1 MSSRLKHY
9 SIVYLLV
16 LAFVASI
23 LNIKYTKTT
32 TDQDPEQDRKYRFLL
47 PFIAMVCFFVGCYF
61 ISLVISEGAA
71 AGQDKF
77 SGIIF
82 MVIIGLILLSMNASV
97 LSGNNL
103 TNYIKGKKFSRLG
116 VFMALGVSSIVF
128 GFLDNF
134 GMKLGTEALDDNFLQ
149 AFLGPFSVDTRFKDY
164 SKNITDN
171 LQTMNQ
177 WVSSD
182 WRKVVNHTL
191 RFRKEIAKNSKF
203 SDLTKAIDR
212 FGGKPL
218 EIPAAILK
226 NRDVTNEY
234 VDNLRSKFDIID
246 GSKSMLGN
254 TFSDFIGALLGAGI
268 VSLFVYMTCYD
279 GTVVSEKLENNWVIK
294 YLSYYSPITEAVFI
308 ALGCLVPVFLN
319 IAMTRMDGNN
329 NNFWSWVIVGTVA
342 AIIVLMMYYSVQG
355 ITDMTKED
363 KVYSIKQTLN
373 NLSDRIDLDSD
384 PEIAKKVKNFVAKL
398 T

>member
-1 MSSRLKHY
+1 MNNRVKNY

-16 LAFVASI
+16 LAFIASI
-23 LNIKYTKTT
+23 LNIKYTNNKSE
-32 TDQDPEQDRKYRFLL
+32 QDLEKDRKYRFLL
-47 PFIAMVCFFVGCYF
+47 PCIAMICFFVGCYF

-71 AGQDKF
+71 TGKDKF

-82 MVIIGLILLSMNASV
+82 MLIIGLILLIMNASV
-97 LSGNNL
+97 LSGDNL

-134 GMKLGTEALDDNFLQ
+134 GMKLGTEALDNNFLQ
-149 AFLGPFSVDTRFKDY
+149 AFLGPFSVDSRFKKY
-164 SKNITDN
+164 SKNITKN
-171 LQTMNQ
+171 LQIMNQ

-191 RFRKEIAKNSKF
+191 RFRNEIAKNSKF
-203 SDLTKAIDR
+203 SDLTKAINR
-212 FGGKPL
+212 FGGKHL
-218 EIPAAILK
+218 DIPAEILK
-226 NRDVTNEY
+226 NRNVTNDY

-268 VSLFVYMTCYD
+268 VSLFVYMTSYD

-329 NNFWSWVIVGTVA
+329 NNFWSW
-342 AIIVLMMYYSVQG
+342 IIVSTVSIIIILMMYHSVQG

-363 KVYSIKQTLN
+363 KVYSIKQTLS
-373 NLSDRIDLDSD
+373 NLSTRIDLDNE
-384 PEIAKKVKNFVAKL
+384 PEISKEVKNFVNKL
-398 T
+398 G